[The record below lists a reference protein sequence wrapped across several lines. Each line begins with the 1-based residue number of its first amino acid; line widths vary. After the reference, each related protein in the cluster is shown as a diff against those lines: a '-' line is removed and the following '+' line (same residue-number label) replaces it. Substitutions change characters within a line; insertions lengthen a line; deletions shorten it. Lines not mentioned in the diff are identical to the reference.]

1 MTEHL
6 RPAPP
11 DQDADHDRTGG
22 LAGGVWR
29 RRRGPPIEE
38 VGDQPDPRFTF
49 ANERTFLAWNRSALA
64 LIAGGLAAAELLRT
78 DPAALRLMVAVPLI
92 VLGAVTALSSYARWE
107 TNERQMRL
115 GRPLTYSGLAL
126 TLAVGIGVVAIA
138 AVILAVIDVAR

>member
-49 ANERTFLAWNRSALA
+49 ANERTFLAWNRT
-64 LIAGGLAAAELLRT
+64 GLAAAELLRT